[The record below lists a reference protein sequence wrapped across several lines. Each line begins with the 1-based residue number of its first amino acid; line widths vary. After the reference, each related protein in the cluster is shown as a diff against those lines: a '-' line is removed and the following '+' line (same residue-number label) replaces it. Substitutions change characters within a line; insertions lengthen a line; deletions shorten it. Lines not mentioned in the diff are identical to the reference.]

1 MTKELLDSFVQI
13 STNLKKFIEDNELYI
28 YHPVYGDEDEICE
41 GFLKYIKKN
50 IANKEYLLVLY
61 PNNNKP
67 FVFGDKKEIETL
79 IDNHV
84 NDVIIYRNIHHE
96 MSIFIYNIKEDK
108 EVNWKVT
115 IDD

>member
-1 MTKELLDSFVQI
+1 MIKELLDSFVQI
-13 STNLKKFIEDNELYI
+13 SDNLKKFIEDTELYL
-28 YHPVYGDEDEICE
+28 YHPLYGDRDSACE

-61 PNNNKP
+61 PAKNKS

-79 IDNHV
+79 IDNHI
-84 NDVIIYRNIHHE
+84 NDALSYRNE
-96 MSIFIYNIKEDK
+96 MIIFIYNIKKDK

-115 IDD
+115 VDD

>member
-1 MTKELLDSFVQI
+1 MDKKLLDTFVQI
-13 STNLKKFIEDNELYI
+13 SDNLKKFIEDNELYI
-28 YHPVYGDEDEICE
+28 YHPVYGTDGEICE

-61 PNNNKP
+61 PTANKF
-67 FVFGDKKEIETL
+67 FVFGDKKEIEKL

-84 NDVIIYRNIHHE
+84 KETLTYQNE

-108 EVNWKVT
+108 EVHWK
-115 IDD
+115 ISLDD